1 MAEARAHDTVY
12 VGSEK
17 PVMVYIPPC
26 MMILNECGEVTIA
39 ARGRAISKAVDV
51 AEVLRNRFADVS
63 VQSIDI
69 GTEIIEDRNIS
80 TISITLA

>member
-1 MAEARAHDTVY
+1 MANNIVY

-17 PVMVYIPPC
+17 PVMVYILPC
-26 MMILNECGEVTIA
+26 LSALNECGEVTLA
-39 ARGRAISKAVDV
+39 ARGRAISRAVDV

-63 VQSIDI
+63 VQSVDI
-69 GTEIIEDRNIS
+69 GTQEIEGRNVS

>member
-1 MAEARAHDTVY
+1 MANDIVY

-17 PVMVYIPPC
+17 PVMVYILPC
-26 MMILNECGEVTIA
+26 LATLNECGEVTLA
-39 ARGRAISKAVDV
+39 ARGRAISRAVDV

-63 VQSIDI
+63 VQSVDI
-69 GTEIIEDRNIS
+69 GTQEIEGRNVS